1 MQHSPLSQEL
11 ARIMGEESA
20 SSGLTLNQI
29 LERTEGRGIFL
40 VMILLCLPF
49 APFFSIPGSSTLLG
63 TAILWLAARHALG
76 QPAHLPRRIGDRT
89 LKPKTRKA
97 ILVGGLK
104 ILRFLEKGVRPR
116 GTSWMTWRAARVVNS
131 LVIVWMG
138 FLLAL
143 PLAIPFT
150 NTLPAYAIIFVAASM
165 MEEDGVMIW
174 MGYAASLGT
183 TIYFGWCAELIAKHF
198 HQWFHAL
205 MNWLQHLT

>member
-11 ARIMGEESA
+11 ARIVGEESA
-20 SSGLTLNQI
+20 TDTLTLNQI

-63 TAILWLAARHALG
+63 AAILWLAARHALG
-76 QPAHLPRRIGDRT
+76 KAPHLPKRIGDRA
-89 LKPKTRKA
+89 LKPKTRRA

-104 ILRFLEKGVRPR
+104 ILRFLEKAVRPR
-116 GTSWMTWRAARVVNS
+116 RTFWMSWRVARVLNS

-150 NTLPAYAIIFVAASM
+150 NTTPAYAIMFLAASM

-174 MGYAASLGT
+174 VGHAAALGT
-183 TIYFGWCAELIAKHF
+183 TIYFAWCGEMIVKHF
-198 HQWFHAL
+198 HGWWHQL
-205 MNWLQHLT
+205 MHLL

>member
-49 APFFSIPGSSTLLG
+49 APFFSIPGSSTPLG
-63 TAILWLAARHALG
+63 IAILWLAARHAWG
-76 QPAHLPRRIGDRT
+76 RPAHLPRRIGDRP

-97 ILVGGLK
+97 IFTGGSK

-116 GTSWMTWRAARVVNS
+116 GTSWMTWRVARVVNS

-183 TIYFGWCAELIAKHF
+183 TIYFVWCAELIVKHF
-198 HQWFHAL
+198 HGWFHSL